1 MDTKQSVFLYAGI
14 GAGLYFLYRYLS
26 QNCPGQT
33 SGMCSVYN
41 SLFASGS
48 APPSGGGAS
57 PSPPSGGGTPPP
69 SPPAGSTSGT
79 TPLLPPAPTTPAVP
93 VVQITGTVTPDINNS
108 LKASVTIN
116 GQPFTLAVI
125 PSAGTVYDNKGQE
138 VSAQLTAL
146 NVNIPSLIAQ
156 FQRAYV
162 PTASGVDPTAATGLR
177 NTLASLQ
184 IQFNNAVDPTIKA
197 TLQSAI
203 AQTQAQMTA
212 LGISGINDYPDLDL
226 AYPYVFGKS
235 SLGAMGDDRFAHSR
249 IPASIIHQGP
259 RYAVRRR

>member
-33 SGMCSVYN
+33 GGMCSVYN

-48 APPSGGGAS
+48 APPASGGGGS
-57 PSPPSGGGTPPP
+57 PSPPSGGGSP
-69 SPPAGSTSGT
+69 PPAGSPSGT
-79 TPLLPPAPTTPAVP
+79 TPLLPAAPTTPAVP
-93 VVQITGTVTPDINNS
+93 VIAITGTVKPDINNS
-108 LKASVTIN
+108 LKASITIN

-125 PSAGTVYDNKGQE
+125 PSAGTVYDDKGQE

-146 NVNIPSLIAQ
+146 NVNIPNLIAQ

-212 LGISGINDYPDLDL
+212 LGISGINDYPGLDL

-235 SLGAMGDDRFAHSR
+235 SLGAMSDDRFAHSR

-259 RYAVRRR
+259 RYAMRRR